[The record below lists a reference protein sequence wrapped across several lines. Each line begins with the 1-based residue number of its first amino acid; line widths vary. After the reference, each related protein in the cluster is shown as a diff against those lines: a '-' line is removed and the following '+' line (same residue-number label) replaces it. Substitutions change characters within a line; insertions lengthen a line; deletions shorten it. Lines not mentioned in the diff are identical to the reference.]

1 MMLLLTGKWQKRW
14 VVMDTHALEDDEN
27 YFISYFHN
35 PEDTKPR
42 QSFPL
47 ANTSLLMSGGNSFT
61 LTFADDSNI
70 VLGADNNEQVIIFL
84 LHYLSILIIF
94 YEYYFRCIIG
104 WIQLKRLY
112 LLLLIAKKKL

>member
-1 MMLLLTGKWQKRW
+1 VILLLLTGKWQKRW

-35 PEDTKPR
+35 PDDTKPR

-70 VLGADNNEQVIIFL
+70 VLGADNNEVVQYNYPHFFIIK
-84 LHYLSILIIF
+84 SISF
-94 YEYYFRCIIG
+94 
-104 WIQLKRLY
+104 
-112 LLLLIAKKKL
+112 